1 MSAYNWRTTQRA
13 LNSFGQYTT
22 RIEDF
27 DIHFLHVRG
36 KGPRPFPL
44 ILTHGWPGS
53 IVEFLAAIGP
63 LTDPASHGG
72 AAADAFD
79 VVIPSLPGFG
89 FSSKPKGKPIGPV
102 SIARMWRRL
111 MTEKLGYS
119 RYGAQGGDWG
129 SIITIQLALQFP
141 GDLAGIHLNGASVRP
156 APDAEIP
163 EEERAWRRAVA
174 AYRERETDYAG
185 EQGNK
190 PETVSFAL
198 ADNPVGTAAWI
209 VEKLK
214 VWSDSGSNIESVFT
228 KDDILSNVMIYLV
241 TDSAPTAVWIYR
253 GSREDLKGAPV
264 RGKVGVPT
272 GYAAFPREMTSL
284 APVRSALERDFNL
297 THYTQMPKGG
307 HFRAALSS
315 PSCSSPMCA
324 ISSARCEAKRTS
336 DMKTS
341 TGAFLLC
348 VTGMLAASLMAQ
360 RTNGTI
366 SGTITDPAGAA
377 DTGSAGDG
385 DGGRRERWRTAAS
398 DGAGF
403 LRADEPC
410 ARRLSRYASRRRGF
424 RPSCRRE
431 SCSRSIEP

>member
-1 MSAYNWRTTQRA
+1 MAAPGLAQQGDPPGSSAVRPFRVAIPRRTIDRILRRVRETRFPDRLDTNDWSYGANWEYMKELAAYWTSGYDWAKTEAR
-13 LNSFGQYTT
+13 LNSFAQYTT
-22 RIEDF
+22 HIEDF
-27 DIHFLHVRG
+27 DIHFIHVRG

-72 AAADAFD
+72 AAEDAFD

-111 MTEKLGYS
+111 MAEKLGYS
-119 RYGAQGGDWG
+119 KYGTQGGDWG

-156 APDAEIP
+156 APETEIP
-163 EEERAWRRAVA
+163 EDERAWRRAVA

-185 EQGNK
+185 EQANK
-190 PETVSFAL
+190 PETVAFAL

-209 VEKLK
+209 AEKLK
-214 VWSDSGSNIESVFT
+214 VWSDSGANIESVFT

-253 GSREDLKGAPV
+253 GAREDLKGAPV
-264 RGKVGVPT
+264 RGKIDVPT
-272 GYAAFPREMTSL
+272 GYAAFPHEMTSL

-297 THYTQMPKGG
+297 THYTRMPKGG
-307 HFRAALSS
+307 HFGCFEQPELFVADVRDFF
-315 PSCSSPMCA
+315 
-324 ISSARCEAKRTS
+324 RT
-336 DMKTS
+336 
-341 TGAFLLC
+341 
-348 VTGMLAASLMAQ
+348 V
-360 RTNGTI
+360 
-366 SGTITDPAGAA
+366 
-377 DTGSAGDG
+377 
-385 DGGRRERWRTAAS
+385 
-398 DGAGF
+398 
-403 LRADEPC
+403 
-410 ARRLSRYASRRRGF
+410 RG
-424 RPSCRRE
+424 
-431 SCSRSIEP
+431 